1 MAWLL
6 CRLSCLKGTKQ
17 FVLTSS
23 GVWND
28 LSLLVEAPPKATI
41 PSGTQ
46 SVQVT
51 VAPSGPIVISRRQ
64 VNLLRGRVMKTT
76 RSFAFLSSFLAF
88 AILFPLG
95 GFRANAQSA
104 NSQPPNAAQATTVPA
119 RITQAIDET
128 QLVPIKGGVHPLAR
142 PEFDRGVVP
151 DATPMNRMLLL
162 LQRSPDQEAA
172 LQKLMLDQMSKSSP
186 NFHNWLTPARF
197 GAQFGPADADV
208 QTVTDWLGSH
218 GFHDIK
224 VATGRLTI
232 EFSGDVGLVRN
243 TFHTDIHH
251 FFVNG
256 ETRQANVSDPMIP
269 AALTPVVAGIVS
281 LNNFPKQSMRR
292 TAGTFTGTHNSNGI
306 PQLTGPANCGT
317 TGNPPCFFGV
327 GPADFAAIYDIP
339 STMTGAGSKIAIVGT
354 SDIDPNDVQ
363 SFRTLFGLAN
373 NPPVIVH
380 NGPAPGISGPTGEE
394 GEADLDVEW
403 SGAVAPM
410 AQIDFVVSED
420 TLTIG
425 GLELSSLYVVDNNS
439 DDIMSLSFGSCEL
452 HLATT
457 GENAFIN
464 ALWEQAAAQGITVF
478 VSAGDPGSA
487 GCDDFNA
494 EALAT
499 QGLAVNGLAST
510 PFNVAVGGTDFD
522 DFTNQTTFWN
532 TTNAAGTRQSAIGYI
547 PERTWNDSCAATAIS
562 TTLNSVCAGANA
574 TNIVGG
580 SGGPSTCGIVNAGA
594 CSGYAKPPWQTG
606 PGVPAD
612 GVRDLPDVSLFASN
626 GPQSHSFYAVCQ
638 ADAGTSCSSTGQF
651 SVLEVGGTSASSPS
665 FAGILALIEQSERT
679 RVPGSSGRQGNANF
693 VFYKIAQTAADVCS
707 SSSRTNPAT
716 GPGTCVFNDITNG
729 NNSVPCDGASKNCSS
744 TTSGTNGVLVDP
756 AHTTTPAWTTTPGYD
771 LATGLGSVNV
781 ANLAT
786 AWGTAVVAFNPTTT
800 TTTING
806 GAGPVTITH
815 GASVT
820 LGATVKGTGTPS
832 GDVSWLA
839 PTSVNGG
846 LAEQT
851 LSGGTATLTGFTFL
865 PGGTYSVKA
874 HYAGDG
880 NFAPSDDST
889 GVPVVVHPENSRLQY
904 ELVTLDP
911 ATGAI
916 INPNATTVTYGTYF
930 LRMDILNSTTNPCQ
944 ILLNGGTISGCAFDA
959 TGNVTIMDNGSP
971 LSGSPFGVNSQGHA
985 EDQLSNLTVGA
996 HTLSGTYSGDI
1007 SYNAVTTAVTD
1018 NVTVTQAATATGLT
1032 PAANSVLANQTTTLS
1047 VVIGTQSI
1055 STQGPTGNVTFKDG
1069 SATLGTVA
1077 AVPVGATPT
1086 TFAGAT
1092 ATLSATFTTLGTHSL
1107 TAVYAGD
1114 ANYTTST
1121 STAVSITVTSPG
1133 SFTLSSTALTLSS
1146 STGAA
1151 AASTITVTPSGGFF
1165 GSVVVTAGSLPSGVT
1180 CPSSPLTIPV
1190 PSGTTTPVTG
1200 TLNCQ
1205 VTASSSTLSAA
1216 NITES
1221 QMYEAKAT
1229 PVAPSAAG
1237 SKGSAKGWWALSTGS
1252 GFAALLLIFLPGGR
1266 KRLHAALGLG
1276 LVCLLSFTLGCGG
1289 GYGGGGGGGGLTATT
1304 TGMTVNAD
1312 KELSGTAFSFT
1323 VTVTGGTPAGTA
1335 QLFDGGT
1342 AIATA
1347 GASAAV
1353 SSGKATLTT
1362 SSLAVGTHAISVH
1375 YLGDAYTKASQS
1387 GSLNLT
1393 VSGNTTIAITTN
1405 PVATPAASAINVT
1418 VN

>member
-1 MAWLL
+1 
-6 CRLSCLKGTKQ
+6 
-17 FVLTSS
+17 
-23 GVWND
+23 
-28 LSLLVEAPPKATI
+28 
-41 PSGTQ
+41 
-46 SVQVT
+46 
-51 VAPSGPIVISRRQ
+51 
-64 VNLLRGRVMKTT
+64 MKTT
-76 RSFAFLSSFLAF
+76 RSFVFLSSFLAF
-88 AILFPLG
+88 VTLFLLS
-95 GFRANAQSA
+95 GFRVNAQSA

-128 QLVPIKGGVHPLAR
+128 RVVPIKGSVHPLAR

-151 DATPMNRMLLL
+151 DSTPMNRMLLL
-162 LQRSPDQEAA
+162 LQRSPDQEGA

-186 NFHNWLTPARF
+186 NFHNWLTPAQF

-208 QTVTDWLGSH
+208 QTVTDWLASH

-256 ETRQANVSDPMIP
+256 EMRQANVSDPMIP

-281 LNNFPKQSMRR
+281 LNNFPKQSMRH
-292 TAGTFTGTHNSNGI
+292 TAGTFSGTRDSKGI
-306 PQLTGPANCGT
+306 PQLTGPPNCGT
-317 TGNPPCFFGV
+317 TGNPPCFFAV
-327 GPADFAAIYDIP
+327 GPADFNAIYDIP

-363 SFRTLFGLAN
+363 SFRTLFGLPV
-373 NPPVIVH
+373 NPPNIVH
-380 NGPAPGISGPTGEE
+380 NGPAPGIAGEE

-403 SGAVAPM
+403 SGAVAPL

-425 GLELSSLYVVDNNS
+425 GIELSSLYVVDNNT
-439 DDIMSLSFGSCEL
+439 DDIMSLSFGSCEAA
-452 HLATT
+452 LAAT
-457 GENAFIN
+457 GENAFVD

-487 GCDDFNA
+487 GCDVFNVPPPNVA
-494 EALAT
+494 IN
-499 QGLAVNGLAST
+499 GLAVNGLAST

-522 DFTNQTTFWN
+522 DVGNQTPTFWN
-532 TTNAAGTRQSAIGYI
+532 TTNATGTLRSAIGYI
-547 PERTWNDSCAATAIS
+547 PETTWNDSCAATALPS
-562 TTLNSVCAGANA
+562 DLTTCLNPSSASLLNIVAGA
-574 TNIVGG
+574 
-580 SGGPSTCGIVNAGA
+580 GGPSTCGVNPTTGA
-594 CSGYAKPPWQTG
+594 CSGYTKPAWQTG
-606 PGVPAD
+606 SGVPAD
-612 GVRDLPDVSLFASN
+612 GVRDLPDVSLFASD
-626 GPQSHSFYAVCQ
+626 GPQSHSFYVVCE
-638 ADAGTSCSSTGQF
+638 ADAAGANSCSSTGSF
-651 SVLEVGGTSASSPS
+651 SFLGVGGTSASSPS

-693 VFYKIAQTAADVCS
+693 VFYKIAQTAANVCS
-707 SSSRTNPAT
+707 SSTRTNPAT
-716 GPGTCVFNDITNG
+716 GPGTCVFNDVTKG
-729 NNSVPCDGASKNCSS
+729 NNSVPCAGGSPNCSS
-744 TTSGTNGVLVDP
+744 TTSGTIGVLVDP
-756 AHTTTPAWTTTPGYD
+756 AHTTTPAWTTTAGYD

-786 AWGTAVVAFNPTTT
+786 AWGTAVGAFNPTKTS
-800 TTTING
+800 TTING
-806 GAGPVTITH
+806 GTAQVTITH
-815 GASVT
+815 GAAVT
-820 LGATVKGTGTPS
+820 LGASVTGTGTPT

-851 LSGGTATLTGFTFL
+851 LTSGTASLTGFTFL

-880 NFAPSDDST
+880 NFAPSDDTT
-889 GVPVVVHPENSRLQY
+889 GVPVTVNKENSRLQY

-911 ATGAI
+911 ATGNI

-944 ILLNGGTISGCAFDA
+944 ILLNGGTTTGCAFDA
-959 TGNVTIMDNGSP
+959 TGTVTLTDNGSP
-971 LSGSPFGVNSQGHA
+971 LDGGTFSINSAGHA
-985 EDQLSNLTVGA
+985 EDQLSDLTVGA
-996 HTLSGTYSGDI
+996 HTLSGTYSGDT
-1007 SYNAVTTAVTD
+1007 SYNAVTTAVVD
-1018 NVTVTQAATATGLT
+1018 NVTVTQAATNNVLT
-1032 PAANSVLANQTTTLS
+1032 PAANPVQANQATTLS
-1047 VVIGTQSI
+1047 VAILTQSI

-1069 SATLGTVA
+1069 STTIGTVA
-1077 AVPVGATPT
+1077 AVPVGATAT

-1092 ATLSATFTTLGTHSL
+1092 ATLSTTFTTLGTHSL

-1114 ANYTTST
+1114 TNYSTST
-1121 STAVSITVTSPG
+1121 STAVPVTVTSTG
-1133 SFTLSSTALTLSS
+1133 SFTLSSSALTLSS
-1146 STGAA
+1146 STGAQPGS
-1151 AASTITVTPSGGFF
+1151 STITVTPTGGFT
-1165 GSVVVTAGSLPSGVT
+1165 GNVVVTAGTLPPGVT
-1180 CPSSPLTIPV
+1180 CPNSPLTIN
-1190 PSGTTTPVTG
+1190 VTG
-1200 TLNCQ
+1200 TTAVSMPLNCQ
-1205 VTASSSTLSAA
+1205 VTANSSPTLSAA
-1216 NITES
+1216 NISES
-1221 QMYEAKAT
+1221 QMYEAKAA
-1229 PVAPSAAG
+1229 PVAPSTAG
-1237 SKGSAKGWWALSTGS
+1237 SKGGAKGWWALSAGS

-1289 GYGGGGGGGGLTATT
+1289 YGGGGGGGGGLTATT
-1304 TGMTVNAD
+1304 TGTTVNAD
-1312 KELSGTAFSFT
+1312 KVMSGSPFTFT
-1323 VTVTGGTPAGTA
+1323 VTVTGGTPAGMA

-1353 SSGKATLTT
+1353 SGGKATLTT

-1375 YLGDAYTKASQS
+1375 YLGDAYTQASQS

-1393 VSGNTTIAITTN
+1393 VTGNTTIAITTS

-1418 VN
+1418 VQ